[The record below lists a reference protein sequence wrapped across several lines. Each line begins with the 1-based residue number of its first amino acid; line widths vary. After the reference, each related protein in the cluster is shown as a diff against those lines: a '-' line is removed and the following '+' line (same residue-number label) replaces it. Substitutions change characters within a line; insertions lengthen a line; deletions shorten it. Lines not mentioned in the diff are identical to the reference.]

1 MIEQFDQWYDDRV
14 AYARQWKENTGGKVV
29 GYLCTYVP
37 EEIFYAAKVLP
48 IRILGGHAPQSVTEP
63 HLFAMYCPFCRDV
76 LAQGIQGKYD
86 FIDGI
91 VIAQSCLHIRQS
103 FYSWQKH
110 RPRDFSYI
118 LPMPQGVQNKDSL
131 PYLTN
136 EYIKFKRAV
145 EQWLGYDIS
154 QDELAHGIDVVN
166 RNRRLL
172 KEAYA
177 LRKSDNPPLTG
188 LEAMGMVLSSQLV
201 DKNEHNAYLQQ
212 ALENGLKT
220 RLTDRDPGA
229 RLMIIGSEDDDM
241 KFIDMVETQGS
252 TIVCDDHCTGSRY
265 FWNEVEPGEDLLQAI
280 AKRYIDRT
288 PCPSKD
294 WPQRRRFDTILDFA
308 KDYRIDG
315 AIIVQQKFCDPHEL
329 DKVALL
335 DTLEK
340 SGIKTLCLEFDVTVP
355 LGPMRIRVD
364 AFLETLAGDDLF

>member
-1 MIEQFDQWYDDRV
+1 MMQQFKQWYYKRME
-14 AYARQWKENTGGKVV
+14 YAERWKENTGGKVV

-48 IRILGGHAPQSVTEP
+48 IRLLGGHEPQSVTEP

-76 LAQGIQGKYD
+76 LAQGLQGKYD
-86 FIDGI
+86 FLDGI

-110 RPRDFSYI
+110 RPRDFSYM
-118 LPMPQGVQNKDSL
+118 LPMPQGVQNPASVPFLSK
-131 PYLTN
+131 
-136 EYIKFKRAV
+136 EYVKFKKAV
-145 EQWLGYDIS
+145 EEWVGYEIS
-154 QDELAHGIDVVN
+154 PEELQNGIDVMN
-166 RNRRLL
+166 RNRRLM
-172 KEAYA
+172 KKVYE

-188 LEAMGMVLSSQLV
+188 LEAMSIALSSQLI
-201 DKNEHNAYLQQ
+201 DKNEHSAH
-212 ALENGLKT
+212 LEQLLRNGLKE
-220 RLTDRDPGA
+220 RLQDRDPGA

-241 KFIDMVETQGS
+241 LFLDMVEERGS

-265 FWNEVEPGEDLLQAI
+265 FWNEVEPGEDLLRSI
-280 AKRYIDRT
+280 AKRYVERT

-294 WPQRRRFDTILDFA
+294 WPQRLRFDRILKFA
-308 KDYRIDG
+308 KDYRVDG
-315 AIIVQQKFCDPHEL
+315 AIIVQQKFCDPHEM

-340 SGIKTLCLEFDVTVP
+340 YDIPTLALEFDVTVP

-364 AFLETLAGDDLF
+364 AFLETLAGDELF